1 MKNSAPIPQKDVQQ
15 NEHEIS
21 DEDSEEYLLK
31 DEELMEDFANLA
43 IEVSILLFLF

>member
-31 DEELMEDFANLA
+31 DEELMEDF
-43 IEVSILLFLF
+43 VRRILDDGCN